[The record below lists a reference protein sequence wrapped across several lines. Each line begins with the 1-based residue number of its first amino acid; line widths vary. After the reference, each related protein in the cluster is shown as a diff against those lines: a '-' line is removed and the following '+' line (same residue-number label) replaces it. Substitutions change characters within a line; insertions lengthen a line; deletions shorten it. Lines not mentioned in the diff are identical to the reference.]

1 MNLKHLETFLTLSE
15 EKSFTKTAGILGCA
29 QSGVTAQIK
38 QLEQELS
45 VQLFERMGKRVTLTA
60 EGECLL
66 PYAKKMLALSA
77 EMHTLYQVSGKLTIG
92 ITESIATYLFG
103 DILKEYTAHYPNTEV
118 FLRLLT
124 DEDYCQ
130 LLKDGEID
138 AAIILDTAI
147 RHKQLKVLQKRKE
160 NILLFASS
168 THELSG
174 RTHITAEDFTTY
186 ATLLPPSF
194 CSYRKLFEQKL
205 HTEGIRPKIA
215 LETAS
220 AAVIKES
227 ALCGIGIGL
236 LPEFAVKKEL
246 IYHMLEKINYKT
258 DYPVYTQVLIHQDK
272 WHSEYLDCFL
282 DIAVRH
288 FM

>member
-1 MNLKHLETFLTLSE
+1 MNFRHLETFLTLSE
-15 EKSFTKTAGILGCA
+15 EKSFTKTAARLGCA

-45 VQLFERMGKRVTLTA
+45 VQLFERMGKQVTLTA
-60 EGECLL
+60 EGMQLV
-66 PYAKKMLALSA
+66 PYAKKMLSLS
-77 EMHTLYQVSGKLTIG
+77 EEIHTLYQTSARLTIG

-130 LLKDGEID
+130 MLKDGEID
-138 AAIILDTAI
+138 AALILDTAI
-147 RHKQLKVLQKRKE
+147 RHKQIKVLQKRKE
-160 NILLFASS
+160 NIVLFAAS
-168 THELSG
+168 THELSS
-174 RTHITAEDFTTY
+174 RTHIVADDFTTC
-186 ATLLPPSF
+186 ATLLPPAF

-205 HTEGIRPKIA
+205 HAEGVRPKIA

-227 ALCGIGIGL
+227 ALSGIGIGL

-246 IYHMLEKINYKT
+246 IYHMFEKINYKT
-258 DYPVYTQVLIHQDK
+258 DFPVYTQVLIHQDK

-282 DIAVRH
+282 DIAMRH
-288 FM
+288 LG